1 MIQRAFEICLAV
13 MLAEIVL
20 SMIIVFTITLL
31 YNTYHILET
40 ILRKLWNEKKE

>member
-1 MIQRAFEICLAV
+1 MIQRAFEICLCV

-20 SMIIVFTITLL
+20 LIIIVFTITLL
-31 YNTYHILET
+31 YNTYHILAF